1 MNDSPD
7 VDKLQTEH
15 FANNSSDKD
24 RKSTLNFDFNGE
36 ADVLFEDGERIFGLA
51 YGTADKYSNLTHL
64 LNSKS
69 KEISEAI
76 SAELKSRLNY
86 VGSDVDVNI
95 EFKKGSL
102 LFTGLIVVTDFLA
115 RLNGTVGGI
124 KLLVDA
130 AKFAINQVVR
140 KEIENSVPATVKS
153 ISTNVSERRIR
164 EKDPINP
171 ITRFLWWC
179 AGAVT
184 EILRHCPEDKAKFQT
199 IGLAV
204 FATGLLASIS
214 GSYALIT
221 MLGTE
226 PHLIVVS
233 IILGLIW
240 GFIVIFNLDRSI
252 VSSMRKHQIEGAS
265 WFRTFLFA
273 FKLAFPRMVLAIILG
288 VVIAKPLE
296 LRFFRN
302 QIATKVETERTTLAD
317 QYATTLRNGKHA
329 AAIQTASDEL
339 RAAQAAYDKAQG
351 EVDKYTK
358 IFNDEMDANGG
369 TGRYGYGPV
378 ATKKEQDKKLA
389 VKQRDQLQIKLN
401 TIRQKSSDTMQ
412 TIDGNIANEREQY
425 AASVE
430 NDFSRQ
436 LEALWK
442 LTQESKGLWW
452 ANVGIMMLLITIEL
466 LPVLVKLLSPAGPYD
481 ARLEQRERVAK
492 EKARLSRESEI
503 KCAAIKAESSVDE
516 ATHQSEI
523 HNEEL
528 RLRGVAVKRILA
540 YQYQRIIASEKT
552 FNDAFFNEADEV
564 RLQMAKEE
572 LARWQSDVYYGT
584 TPAQS
589 FDDLVRQTF
598 KKRGIN
604 LNDGSSLR

>member
-7 VDKLQTEH
+7 GDKLQTEH

-24 RKSTLNFDFNGE
+24 RKSTLNFDFDGE
-36 ADVLFEDGERIFGLA
+36 ADVLFEDVERILGYA
-51 YGTADKYSNLTHL
+51 YGTANKYSNLTHL

-76 SAELKSRLNY
+76 SAELKSRLKY

-102 LFTGLIVVTDFLA
+102 LFIGLITITDFLA
-115 RLNGTVGGI
+115 RLDGTVGGI

-140 KEIENSVPATVKS
+140 SEIESSVPATVKS
-153 ISTNVSERRIR
+153 ITTNVSERRIR
-164 EKDPINP
+164 EKDPLNP

-179 AGAVT
+179 AGAIT
-184 EILRHCPEDKAKFQT
+184 EILRHCPEDKAKYQT
-199 IGLAV
+199 IGQAV

-214 GSYALIT
+214 GSYALST

-226 PHLIVVS
+226 PHLIVLS
-233 IILGLIW
+233 IVLGLIW
-240 GFIVIFNLDRSI
+240 GFIVIFNLDRAI
-252 VSSMRKHQIEGAS
+252 VSSMRKNQIKDGN
-265 WFRTFLFA
+265 WFRIFL
-273 FKLAFPRMVLAIILG
+273 LAMLRISLAVIVGVIIC
-288 VVIAKPLE
+288 KPIE

-317 QYATTLRNGKHA
+317 QYATTLRSGKYA
-329 AAIQTASDEL
+329 AAIQAAGNEL
-339 RAAQAAYDKAQG
+339 SAAQAAYDKAQSD
-351 EVDKYTK
+351 VDKYTK
-358 IFNDEMDANGG
+358 IFNDEMDTNGG

-378 ATKKEQDKKLA
+378 AKKKEQDKNLA
-389 VKQRDQLQIKLN
+389 IEQQKQLEKKLN
-401 TIRQKSSDTMQ
+401 TIRQRFSGIMQ
-412 TIDGNIANEREQY
+412 TIDGNIASERENY
-425 AASVE
+425 AASLK

-452 ANVGIMMLLITIEL
+452 ANVGIMILLIMIEL
-466 LPVLVKLLSPAGPYD
+466 LPVLVKLFSPAGPYD

-492 EKARLSRESEI
+492 EKARLSKESEI
-503 KCAAIKAESSVDE
+503 ACAAIKAESSVDE
-516 ATHQSEI
+516 ARHQSEI
-523 HNEEL
+523 HKEEL
-528 RLRGVAVKRILA
+528 RLRGVAVKKIIA

-552 FNDAFFNEADEV
+552 FHDAFFNEADEV
-564 RLQMAKEE
+564 RPQMTKEE

-584 TPAQS
+584 APAQS

-598 KKRGIN
+598 KNRGIN

>member
-1 MNDSPD
+1 MSESPD
-7 VDKLQTEH
+7 GEKLQTEH
-15 FANNSSDKD
+15 AANNSSDKD
-24 RKSTLNFDFNGE
+24 RKSTLNFDFDGE
-36 ADVLFEDGERIFGLA
+36 ADVLFEDVERIFGYA
-51 YGTADKYSNLTHL
+51 YGTANKYSNLTHL

-76 SAELKSRLNY
+76 SAELKSRLKY

-102 LFTGLIVVTDFLA
+102 FFIGLITITDFLS
-115 RLNGTVGGI
+115 RLDGTVGGI
-124 KLLVDA
+124 KFLVDA
-130 AKFAINQVVR
+130 AKFAINQVLR
-140 KEIENSVPATVKS
+140 SEIETTVPATVKS
-153 ISTNVSERRIR
+153 ITTNVSERRIR

-171 ITRFLWWC
+171 ITRALWWC

-184 EILRHCPEDKAKFQT
+184 EILRHCPEDKAKYQT

-214 GSYALIT
+214 GTYALIT

-252 VSSMRKHQIEGAS
+252 VSSMRKHQIEGDN
-265 WFRTFLFA
+265 WYRTFLFA
-273 FKLAFPRMVLAIILG
+273 FKLAVPRMVLAIILG

-317 QYATTLRNGKHA
+317 QYATTLRNGKYA
-329 AAIQTASDEL
+329 AAIQAARDEL
-339 RAAQAAYDKAQG
+339 SVAQAAYDKSQS

-358 IFNDEMDANGG
+358 IFNDEMDTNGG

-378 ATKKEQDKKLA
+378 ATKKEQDKKHA
-389 VKQRDQLQIKLN
+389 IKQRDQLEKNLN
-401 TIRQKSSDTMQ
+401 TIRQKVPGTMQ
-412 TIDGNIANEREQY
+412 TIDGNIASERERY
-425 AASVE
+425 AASLK

-452 ANVGIMMLLITIEL
+452 ANVGIMVLLIMIEL
-466 LPVLVKLLSPAGPYD
+466 LPVLVKLFSPAGPYD
-481 ARLEQRERVAK
+481 ARLEQRESVAK
-492 EKARLSRESEI
+492 EKARLSKESEI
-503 KCAAIKAESSVDE
+503 GSAAIKAESSVDE
-516 ATHQSEI
+516 SRHQSEI
-523 HNEEL
+523 HKEEL
-528 RLRGVAVKRILA
+528 RLRGVAVNKILA
-540 YQYQRIIASEKT
+540 YQHQRMIASQKA
-552 FNDAFFNEADEV
+552 FIDAFFDEADEV
-564 RLQMAKEE
+564 RRQMIKDE

-584 TPAQS
+584 APAQS

-598 KKRGIN
+598 KNRGIN
-604 LNDGSSLR
+604 LTL